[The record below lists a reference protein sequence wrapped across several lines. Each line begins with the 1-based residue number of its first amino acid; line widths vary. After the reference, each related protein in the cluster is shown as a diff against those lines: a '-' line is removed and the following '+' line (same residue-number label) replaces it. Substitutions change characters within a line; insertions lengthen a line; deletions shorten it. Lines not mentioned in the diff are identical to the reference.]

1 MKAVKTEAITCG
13 LHKISV
19 ACSPHIT
26 AIPLFQKVI
35 FLQSCL
41 QISTIF
47 QEFFLTVFPPPQWI
61 VQVVAKMTASLV
73 FCLSYKES
81 KRREFKALLT
91 FCPIGQQHS
100 VSFTGCWGMWESPLS
115 LIQHETRLT
124 LWLFPSAHSS
134 LQPANYRVLWLQNTH
149 TPVPQACYVIF
160 VFMKTL
166 KSG

>member
-1 MKAVKTEAITCG
+1 MWPPQNLCSMQPTHHNNTTIPKSHLSSELSANINN
-13 LHKISV
+13 ISG
-19 ACSPHIT
+19 
-26 AIPLFQKVI
+26 I
-35 FLQSCL
+35 FLA
-41 QISTIF
+41 
-47 QEFFLTVFPPPQWI
+47 VFPPPQWI

-115 LIQHETRLT
+115 LIQHGTRLT

-134 LQPANYRVLWLQNTH
+134 LQPANYRVLSLQNTH